1 MNNKITSR
9 VWAFTKEKMQEIL
22 DTSSSYQEV
31 LEKVGL
37 QNRTG
42 NNIVSVKRRIE
53 IENLSEDKLNQNR
66 EIKRLEQVSK
76 LNRNSEIPNELVFC
90 QNSRT
95 CRTGVK
101 AKIRKYNLIEYKCGL
116 CPNIGIHRGI
126 PLSLQL
132 DHINGINDDNRI
144 ENLRFLCPNCH
155 SQTESFSNKK
165 LKAINH
171 CECGKKIGLKS
182 KRCFEC
188 AMKTAAKEKKT
199 SDRNKKINWPDPAEL
214 QKLLWLKPTSLLA
227 KDLGVSDVAIYQ
239 HAKQLGLTKPNRGYW
254 ASKRSSVGDSNP
266 RTTLS

>member
-9 VWAFTKEKMQEIL
+9 VWAFTKEEMQEIL

-53 IENLSEDKLNQNR
+53 IEGLSENKLNENR

-76 LNRNSEIPNELVFC
+76 LSRNSEIPNELVFC
-90 QNSRT
+90 QNSKV

-116 CPNIGIHRGI
+116 CPNTGLHRGL

-132 DHINGINDDNRI
+132 DHINGTNDDNRI

-155 SQTESFSNKK
+155 SQTDSFSNKRSK
-165 LKAINH
+165 TINR
-171 CECGKKIGLKS
+171 CGCGKEISLKS
-182 KRCFEC
+182 KQCLKCSIETNAERRKNSNRE
-188 AMKTAAKEKKT
+188 
-199 SDRNKKINWPDPAEL
+199 KKINWPDPVEL
-214 QKLLWLKPTSLLA
+214 QKLLWSKPTSLLA
-227 KDLGVSDVAIYQ
+227 GDLGVSDVAIYK

-254 ASKRSSVGDSNP
+254 ANKRSSVGDSNP